1 VTQTLKTLTM
11 KNSLKP
17 MDRTQLNKLI
27 SSLTVEL
34 DNARFRAE
42 VITRRIEA
50 VQFEIDRPN
59 RTKLKLAHLRCSLMR
74 WQEQLR
80 EAHDSITRSFLEL
93 AEARAQLPNT
103 PHAPVSMPR
112 RSTDRSMAGLYRMGR
127 VEIKELA

>member
-11 KNSLKP
+11 NSLKL

-34 DNARFRAE
+34 ENSRFRAE
-42 VITRRIEA
+42 VITRRIQA

-59 RTKLKLAHLRCSLMR
+59 RSKQKQSHLRCSLER
-74 WQEQLR
+74 WQDQLR

-93 AEARAQLPNT
+93 AEARAQLPHT
-103 PHAPVSMPR
+103 PHVPVSTPR

-127 VEIKELA
+127 VGVRELA